1 MTNKHLTL
9 NQLITLEKLL
19 VRYVDEVKGSFET
32 DDELADFI
40 NVCRHVQNR
49 IFSYYNSI

>member
-9 NQLITLEKLL
+9 NQLITLEKFM
-19 VRYVDEVKGSFET
+19 VRYVDDVKDSFET

-40 NVCRHVQNR
+40 NVCRHIQKR
-49 IFSYYNSI
+49 IYSYYNL